1 MANNEVG
8 QVVNEIVAVY
18 EQGNVNI
25 EKALE
30 QSGERRKE
38 IEKKIGEALSKTAE
52 AACEQIGISYGDI
65 SNIIANPATAGVSA
79 AADAIIGAGKAAV
92 GTASELDTVMDQF
105 VITIGAGE
113 EEAQRYQ
120 AILEEVYKNNY
131 GDSFADIADAMAELT
146 AIGGT
151 EEWSD
156 AGIQEILESAFFLR
170 DTFAYD
176 VADSMQAAKTLMD
189 SFGVDGS
196 KAMSLIAEGA
206 RNGLDSSGELLDSIS
221 AYSAQFSEIG
231 MNADDMFQIF
241 QAGAQTGAFE
251 LGTVGEAIGEMSA
264 RLKDGSE
271 EATEGF
277 EILGLNAEEMTEKFM
292 AGGDSARE
300 AFQQTVDALAGM
312 EDPIAQNTAGLDLFG
327 TAWEELGPEAVDA
340 LAGIEEGIYA
350 VGDEM
355 ESLQEL
361 GGDNLGAQLEE
372 LQRNVEMLLVPLGE
386 QLIPILSQIMEEILP
401 PLMEILQ
408 PLVELVGAILEPLL
422 TLVSEVLTPIMEI
435 VASLIEP
442 LTELMESCLTP
453 LFDLIQGLLE
463 PLLQLV
469 ETCLTPLLDM
479 VLQLLDPLFQFISE
493 ILPPLT
499 ELFAGLLEPVITL
512 VETALRPFL
521 DILQPI
527 VDAISLMMIPALG
540 SLMNKFDEV
549 FTNVSEFVS
558 RHMGNVMAVLENVI
572 DFIKNVFTGNWEEA
586 WENVKNIFSAIA
598 DSLGSIFKPPV
609 NAIIDVLNGF
619 IRGINKIQ
627 IPDWIPAI
635 GGKGFHIPEIPR
647 LKEGEDFIPRD
658 WYAAYLDHG
667 ERVMTA
673 SENAKFNAMGGLE
686 GMERA
691 LSMDRFAAGE
701 KKITVIVPVDIDG
714 REVARSTAE
723 YIGEQQ
729 YWEDL

>member
-18 EQGNVNI
+18 EQGNVDI

-105 VITIGAGE
+105 VITTGAGE

-292 AGGDSARE
+292 VGGDSARE